1 MDCSSASYY
10 RSYYLYIY
18 IYILFVP
25 LQMGYLSRQMNLL
38 EFFLLG
44 CGACMCVCA
53 CACVY
58 LFVCGCLLVASPCGH
73 SGLNSGWL
81 AIILRKSFSSSWCM
95 YLKIRHTGALGKQKF
110 KITPALCSYAESR
123 DVFSHNP
130 SDTVMPCG
138 VLEAKGPLTVHPT
151 HWPGCTSTLARTA
164 PRQQRIKPF
173 HCMWRNFLF

>member
-1 MDCSSASYY
+1 
-10 RSYYLYIY
+10 
-18 IYILFVP
+18 
-25 LQMGYLSRQMNLL
+25 MGYLSRQMNLL

-44 CGACMCVCA
+44 CGACMCVCVSTSM
-53 CACVY
+53 CVRVRAY
-58 LFVCGCLLVASPCGH
+58 ICLFVAVSWWHLQCGH

-138 VLEAKGPLTVHPT
+138 VLEAKGPVTVHPT